1 MYMYSKIAS
10 ALLISLVAASS
21 IPANAQSA
29 TERLRN
35 KTMDAANN
43 SNSPA
48 NAANAVNEIEKNA
61 SSANGGGTHAGGRT
75 SGNTAGN
82 HKKTSKAKAKNK

>member
-35 KTMDAANN
+35 KTMDAAN
-43 SNSPA
+43 NSPA